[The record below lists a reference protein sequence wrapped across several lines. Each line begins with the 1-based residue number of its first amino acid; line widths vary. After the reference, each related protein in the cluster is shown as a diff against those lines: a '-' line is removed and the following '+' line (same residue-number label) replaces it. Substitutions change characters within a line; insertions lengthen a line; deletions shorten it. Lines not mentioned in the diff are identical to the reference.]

1 MESEPPS
8 LPPGSGSGR
17 RTGRPRL
24 YHTKSKAGCIRC
36 RERRVKCD
44 ESHPVCNNCHRHGV
58 PCHYSRPPAASQ
70 PDPRHVNTNYYYY
83 YYAAAVPTSASAPV
97 PQQLSSSQSP
107 PAFFP
112 GSTGSVT
119 GLDDSTSTG
128 SSDVSGPS
136 HDYPQRN
143 QYWMLRG
150 LLNFTVATSHTLP
163 GTHIPSVR
171 ECWSVQAP
179 DLALEHEPLLDEL
192 LALSALHMIRSRG
205 ETETETALNSF
216 RASRLDDAL
225 RAHRQSLSFLSHE
238 NANATCFT
246 SILLLVDAFAT
257 LQDRQLDPYS
267 PPVQWLQIV
276 RGARSVFAA
285 SFDMVKNDPSASI
298 MTIVRSSADFTDGT
312 SMFSEVNLQ
321 RFPYLVHGDDMG
333 DGRPLGELPPEIL
346 DAYRQTVG
354 YIGAVQASIEA
365 GEHPMGICR
374 RLMSLAALIPAPF
387 IDLVEERRPRALIIL
402 AHFFAIAAHVTDIWW
417 VGKTPFREVFAIR
430 DNLPASLQHLMAWPL
445 ECLAARN
452 ATTTSPTT
460 AT

>member
-8 LPPGSGSGR
+8 SLPRSGSGR
-17 RTGRPRL
+17 RAGRPRL
-24 YHTKSKAGCIRC
+24 YHTKSKAGCNRC
-36 RERRVKCD
+36 RERRVKCN
-44 ESHPVCNNCHRHGV
+44 ESRPVCNHCHRHGV
-58 PCHYSRPPAASQ
+58 PCHYSGPPASSQ
-70 PDPRHVNTNYYYY
+70 PGPRLVNSSYHYN
-83 YYAAAVPTSASAPV
+83 AAVMSTSASAPS
-97 PQQLSSSQSP
+97 QQLSSSQSP

-112 GSTGSVT
+112 YVTGSAT
-119 GLDDSTSTG
+119 FPDDSTSTG
-128 SSDVSGPS
+128 SSDISGHS
-136 HDYPQRN
+136 HDFRQRN

-171 ECWSVQAP
+171 ECWSIQVP
-179 DLALEHEPLLDEL
+179 ELALEHEPLLDEL
-192 LALSALHMIRSRG
+192 LAFSALHMIRSRG
-205 ETETETALNSF
+205 EAESETALHSF

-225 RAHRQSLSFLSHE
+225 RAHRQSLNFLNRE

-257 LQDRQLDPYS
+257 LQDRELDPYS
-267 PPVQWLQIV
+267 PPVQWLQMV

-285 SFDMVKNDPSASI
+285 SFEMVKHDPSASI
-298 MTIVRSSADFTDGT
+298 MAIVRSSADFTDGT
-312 SMFSEVNLQ
+312 SMFTKANLQ
-321 RFPYLVHGDDMG
+321 RFAYLVHGDDMG
-333 DGRPLGELPPEIL
+333 DGCPLADLPPEIL

-365 GEHPMGICR
+365 GEHRMGICR

-387 IDLVEERRPRALIIL
+387 IDLVEERRHRALIIL

-417 VGKTPFREVFAIR
+417 VGETPFREVYAIR

-452 ATTTSPTT
+452 GSSIPSTT
-460 AT
+460 AA